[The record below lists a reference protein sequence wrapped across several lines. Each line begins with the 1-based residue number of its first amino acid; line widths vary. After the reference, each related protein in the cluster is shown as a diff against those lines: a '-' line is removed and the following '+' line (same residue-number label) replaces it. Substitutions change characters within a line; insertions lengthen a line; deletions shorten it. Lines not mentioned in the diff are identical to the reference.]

1 MRAYQH
7 GDYSRVLA
15 KMPLIVLFLAAALL
29 LVGCASRGGNVA
41 YAPAGFDRPDV
52 EELAATEGLQ
62 RIAPL
67 DKLEIN
73 VFQVE
78 ALSGE
83 FQVDSA
89 GAVSFP
95 LIGTVEAQGKTAPE
109 LQAVLAQRL
118 GQKYLQSPNV
128 QVSIK
133 ESLDQT
139 VTVDG
144 SVRQPGVYPV
154 KGSITLMKAVAL
166 ARGASEDANTGRVVV
181 FRTIKGQRMAAA
193 FDLAAI
199 RRAKAEDPTIYGND
213 IVVVDGSRAR
223 TIFGYVMATLP
234 LVSLFRPLY

>member
-1 MRAYQH
+1 M
-7 GDYSRVLA
+7 GKLLV
-15 KMPLIVLFLAAALL
+15 ALL
-29 LVGCASRGGNVA
+29 ALIAVAVVSGCTSPKSNVPYQPASFGQPDLESVA
-41 YAPAGFDRPDV
+41 PS
-52 EELAATEGLQ
+52 EGLQ
-62 RIAPL
+62 RIAPM
-67 DKLEIN
+67 DKINVN

-78 ALSGE
+78 SLSGE

-89 GAVSFP
+89 GVISFP

-109 LQAVLAQRL
+109 LGKAIAQRL
-118 GQKYLQSPNV
+118 GAKYLQNPNV

-133 ESLDQT
+133 ESVAQT

-154 KGSITLMKAVAL
+154 KGSITLMRAVAL
-166 ARGASEDANTGRVVV
+166 ARGASEDANTNRVIV

-199 RRAKAEDPTIYGND
+199 RRATADDPVIYGND

-223 TIFGYVMATLP
+223 SVFGYVLASLP
-234 LVSLFRPLY
+234 LLSFFRPF

>member
-1 MRAYQH
+1 MSMHDAYPRFL
-7 GDYSRVLA
+7 GKVSA
-15 KMPLIVLFLAAALL
+15 LIALL
-29 LVGCASRGGNVA
+29 LALALVAGCASPKSNVP
-41 YAPAGFDRPDV
+41 YLPSGDFGRPDSETISV
-52 EELAATEGLQ
+52 SQGLQ
-62 RIAPL
+62 RIAPM
-67 DKLEIN
+67 DKINVN

-78 ALSGE
+78 SLSGE

-89 GAVSFP
+89 GVISFP

-109 LQAVLAQRL
+109 LGQVIASRL
-118 GQKYLQSPNV
+118 GAKYLQNPNV

-133 ESLDQT
+133 ESVEQT

-154 KGSITLMKAVAL
+154 KGATTLMRAVAL
-166 ARGASEDANTGRVVV
+166 ARGASEDANTNRVIV

-199 RRAKAEDPTIYGND
+199 RRAGAEDPVIYGND

-223 TIFGYVMATLP
+223 SVFGYVLASIP
-234 LVSLFRPLY
+234 LLSIFRPF